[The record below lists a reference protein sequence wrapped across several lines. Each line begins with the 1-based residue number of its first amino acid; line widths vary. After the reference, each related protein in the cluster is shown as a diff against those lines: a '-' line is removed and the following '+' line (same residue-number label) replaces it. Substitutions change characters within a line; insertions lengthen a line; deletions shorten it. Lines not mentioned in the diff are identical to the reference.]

1 MTDVPGQAPERTAVT
16 PPTGSEAAEVK
27 AILRRLDDI
36 LGLPSQQEMLLK
48 LRSLAADI
56 DLMVPYHDGHM
67 IRVTCYALAIGDR
80 LGLSPKDMLALEI
93 ASLLH
98 DFGKL
103 EVDSIMLEKDRSL
116 NDDET
121 AEVRGHAERGF
132 RILSR
137 YPRLEWAASIIR
149 DHHERFDGGGYP
161 ARKLAHSVSLLSR
174 IIAVADA
181 YDAMTTSRPYRK
193 RMSHTLAVRELLD
206 NAGKQFDPLVV
217 RSFLSSKDRE
227 SLGIT
232 PRTQQ
237 REQ

>member
-1 MTDVPGQAPERTAVT
+1 MSGMAEMEPQEAAVT
-16 PPTGSEAAEVK
+16 QQGGKEPPEVSS
-27 AILRRLDDI
+27 ILGRLEDI
-36 LGLPSQQEMLLK
+36 LECPSQQEMLLK
-48 LRSLAADI
+48 LRTLAADI
-56 DLMVPYHDGHM
+56 DLLVPYHDGHM
-67 IRVTCYALAIGDR
+67 IRVTCYSLAIGDR
-80 LGLSPKDMLALEI
+80 LRLSPKDMLALEI
-93 ASLLH
+93 AALLH

-103 EVDSIMLEKDRSL
+103 QVDGAMLEKDRSL

-121 AEVRGHAERGF
+121 AEVRGHAERGY

-161 ARKLAHSVSLLSR
+161 GHKRAHSVSLLSR

-193 RMSHTLAVRELLD
+193 RMSHTLAVQELL
-206 NAGKQFDPLVV
+206 NNSGAQFDPLVV

-227 SLGIT
+227 NLGLSDKVHKHDA
-232 PRTQQ
+232 
-237 REQ
+237 

>member
-1 MTDVPGQAPERTAVT
+1 LLLERL
-16 PPTGSEAAEVK
+16 E
-27 AILRRLDDI
+27 DI
-36 LGLPSQQEMLLK
+36 LEIPSQQEMLLK
-48 LRSLAADI
+48 LRTLAADI

-80 LGLSPKDMLALEI
+80 LKLSPKDMLALEI

-103 EVDSIMLEKDRSL
+103 QVDSDMLEKDRSL
-116 NDDET
+116 TDDET
-121 AEVRGHAERGF
+121 AEIRDHAERGF

-137 YPRLEWAASIIR
+137 YPKLEWAASIIR
-149 DHHERFDGGGYP
+149 DHHERFDGLGYP
-161 ARKLAHSVSLLSR
+161 GRKLAHSVSLLSR

-193 RMSHTLAVRELLD
+193 RMSHTLAVQELLK

-227 SLGIT
+227 SLGLESKAS
-232 PRTQQ
+232 QHD
-237 REQ
+237 

>member
-1 MTDVPGQAPERTAVT
+1 ME
-16 PPTGSEAAEVK
+16 
-27 AILRRLDDI
+27 I
-36 LGLPSQQEMLLK
+36 PSQQEMLLK
-48 LRSLAADI
+48 LRTLAADI

-80 LGLSPKDMLALEI
+80 LKLSPKDMLALEI

-103 EVDSIMLEKDRSL
+103 QVDSDMLEKDRSL
-116 NDDET
+116 TDDET
-121 AEVRGHAERGF
+121 AEIRDHAERGF

-137 YPRLEWAASIIR
+137 YPKLEWAASIIR
-149 DHHERFDGGGYP
+149 DHHERFDGLGYP
-161 ARKLAHSVSLLSR
+161 GRKLAHSVSLLSR

-193 RMSHTLAVRELLD
+193 RMSHTLAVQELLK

-227 SLGIT
+227 SLGLESKAS
-232 PRTQQ
+232 QHD
-237 REQ
+237 

>member
-1 MTDVPGQAPERTAVT
+1 MTVAPEQTPGGTTVT
-16 PPTGSEAAEVK
+16 PPAESGAAGVNS
-27 AILRRLDDI
+27 ILRRLEDI
-36 LGLPSQQEMLLK
+36 LELPSQQEMLLK

-80 LGLSPKDMLALEI
+80 LRLSPKDMLALEI

-103 EVDSIMLEKDRSL
+103 EVDSVMLEKDRSL

-121 AEVRGHAERGF
+121 AEVRGHAERGY

-193 RMSHTLAVRELLD
+193 RMSHTLAVRELID

-232 PRTQQ
+232 PRMQQ